1 MTLLHIKIGGRQQ
14 YAEVRVRYF
23 QQEKGEQAKHSEQQS
38 CAPPLSVDLSS
49 IINAGKYI
57 LLLLLLLLLD
67 RLGNS
72 KTARPSLHPWLS
84 YYHGCCPRLL
94 LLWRLSCIFPV
105 IWTHNFT
112 HFTRIISAAKCCSA
126 VRSNI
131 SNDGHTIAFCMIL
144 VPDTYICRDVVLDIL
159 AHHARSGGS
168 WASAN

>member
-72 KTARPSLHPWLS
+72 KTARPSLHP
-84 YYHGCCPRLL
+84 
-94 LLWRLSCIFPV
+94 
-105 IWTHNFT
+105 
-112 HFTRIISAAKCCSA
+112 
-126 VRSNI
+126 
-131 SNDGHTIAFCMIL
+131 
-144 VPDTYICRDVVLDIL
+144 
-159 AHHARSGGS
+159 
-168 WASAN
+168 